1 MKIAILAS
9 EGAPYAKS
17 GGLGD
22 VMEALPAAL
31 SRIEGNEVVLIL
43 PYYKKIKENA
53 KYEVEKVAE
62 FEVGLGWRNLYCG
75 VMKLTN
81 RADKVTV
88 YFIDNDYYF
97 GARPG
102 AIYGDDD
109 DNERYAYFSKACLDT
124 LAVVGFIP
132 DVMQCND
139 WQTALVP
146 TYLKAQYRH
155 MFPNTKVMYTIHNIE
170 YQGWSNAN
178 FFDDVLRLPW
188 EYRNIL
194 DMNGS
199 VNVMKGAIE
208 TCDLVTT
215 VSETYAREL
224 MYPYYAHGLD
234 GIIAG
239 AAWKLTGIVNGIDY
253 NTFNPETDPALPA
266 HYNAETIT
274 EGKAVCKAE
283 LQKELGLPV
292 EPDVPLLVM
301 VSRLA
306 GHKGLDLLCYIARRL
321 LNEENIQMAILGTGE
336 AQYESFFRGLEAEY
350 PEKVA
355 AKITFNLGLAARI
368 YAGGDIYMMPSK
380 SEPCGLSQMN
390 AMHYGTVPVV
400 HATGGLKDTV
410 PGVDDE
416 GLNGLGYNFQS
427 YNGDDF
433 HTAIKRALKLY
444 NEDREAWIALQK
456 REMETDFSWNV
467 PAGRYMD
474 LFKQM
479 LGITEEVE
487 ETAEVEEDAE

>member
-31 SRIEGNEVVLIL
+31 SRIPGNEVCLIL
-43 PYYKKIKENA
+43 PYYKKIKENP
-53 KYEVEKVAE
+53 KYETELVAE
-62 FEVGLGWRNLYCG
+62 FQVTLGWRQQYAGL
-75 VMKLTN
+75 MRLKN
-81 RADKVTV
+81 REDNVRV
-88 YFIDNDYYF
+88 YFLDNDYYF

-102 AIYGDDD
+102 AIYGDGDD
-109 DNERYAYFSKACLDT
+109 DERYAYFSKACLDAM
-124 LAVVGFIP
+124 AVMGFIP
-132 DVMQCND
+132 DVIQCND

-146 TYLKAQYRH
+146 TYLKSIYRPLFPETKC
-155 MFPNTKVMYTIHNIE
+155 MFTIHNIE

-188 EYRNIL
+188 EYRPCL

-239 AAWKLTGIVNGIDY
+239 ASWKLTGITNGIDV

-266 HYNAETIT
+266 HYNADTIA
-274 EGKAVCKAE
+274 EGKAVCKAA

-292 EPDVPLLVM
+292 RPDVPLLVM
-301 VSRLA
+301 VTRLA

-321 LNEENIQMAILGTGE
+321 LSEEDLQIAILGTGE
-336 AQYESFFRGLEAEY
+336 VQYESFFRGLQAEF
-350 PEKVA
+350 PEKMA
-355 AKITFNLGLAARI
+355 AKITFDLGLAARM
-368 YAGGDIYMMPSK
+368 YAGGDIYMMPSR

-410 PGVDDE
+410 PGVDDD
-416 GLNGLGYNFQS
+416 GLNGLGYSFQS
-427 YNGDDF
+427 YNADDF
-433 HTAIKRALKLY
+433 YGALERCLGLY
-444 NEDREAWIALQK
+444 RENPAAFRELQK
-456 REMETDFSWNV
+456 RDMRQDFSWNV
-467 PAGRYMD
+467 PAGRYME
-474 LFKQM
+474 LFNSMCRK
-479 LGITEEVE
+479 
-487 ETAEVEEDAE
+487 